1 MQGLTKFKDRTEEK
15 KVESVRA
22 LIYAFRERPHLGFS
36 VLNKL
41 PLEQL
46 HKLTRTNSELQGI
59 LEKYCSSAPKHF
71 IGHQLSYQRMQWFH
85 GFPELEGNEL
95 EFDIDVIANDNPV
108 EYLHKR
114 LLRVQLDEHGAVMV
128 VKSLTGHLILLTNH
142 DLSEKIVI
150 PMEPNSCDIITVYR
164 SSKLIC
170 VADYAS
176 SDQTLV
182 YCRQTGEK
190 LYNFRGHVGSKILD
204 NVIDEVYVREYY
216 NRPILRIFK
225 FTKTRAV
232 CVYETTGCCKLTSL
246 KLNIMPSSLGQMILS
261 VCISCWKAKKS
272 VLLTKRVIW
281 ELQIRPKIKN
291 PEDAVSI
298 LDNGVFILENCTIA
312 QEALEKIFIEPETGS
327 VIRIDHDEDGRNLRH
342 LISNQFI
349 ILAWQQSGYLRFKVY
364 DRNARQTTRKFQVMT
379 YSTEKIPWLN
389 LVQERI
395 LVVTHKVP
403 ERNHRVRIIV
413 FDIQDQEPEI
423 SVRIFSDTYKYLRPT
438 NQGLLE
444 ISANHWGTL
453 TISRKH
459 FQILDTKEKEK
470 MLHAFENVSI

>member
-128 VKSLTGHLILLTNH
+128 VKSITGHLILLTNY
-142 DLSEKIVI
+142 DLTEKTVI
-150 PMEPNSCDIITVYR
+150 SIEPNPCNYIRVYR
-164 SSKLIC
+164 SSKFIC
-170 VADYAS
+170 VTNYGSTGRA
-176 SDQTLV
+176 LV

-190 LYNFRGHVGSKILD
+190 LYTFRGNVGSKILD
-204 NVIDEVYVREYY
+204 NVLDEVYVREY
-216 NRPILRIFK
+216 NRPILSIFK
-225 FTKTRAV
+225 FTKTRAIS
-232 CVYETTGCCKLTSL
+232 VYETTGCCGIKSL
-246 KLNIMPSSLGQMILS
+246 KLNIMPSSSGLIILS
-261 VCISCWKAKKS
+261 FCISCWKAKKS
-272 VLLTKRVIW
+272 VLQTRSVIW
-281 ELQIRPKIKN
+281 ELQIKPKIKN

-298 LDNGVFILENCTIA
+298 LDNGVFILENCTRT
-312 QEALEKIFIEPETGS
+312 QEALEKIFIDPEIGC
-327 VIRIDHDEDGRNLRH
+327 VIEIDHHEHGRNLRH
-342 LISNQFI
+342 LISKQFI
-349 ILAWQQSGYLRFKVY
+349 ILAWQQNGYLRFSVY
-364 DRNARQTTRKFQVMT
+364 DRNARQVTKKFQVMT
-379 YSTEKIPWLN
+379 YPTEKIPWLN

-395 LVVTHKVP
+395 LVVTHRVP
-403 ERNHRVRIIV
+403 ERFHRVRIII
-413 FDIQDQEPEI
+413 FDIHDQEPET
-423 SVRIFSDTYKYLRPT
+423 SMRIISDTYKYLRPT
-438 NQGLLE
+438 DQGLLE

-453 TISRKH
+453 TICRKH
-459 FQILDTKEKEK
+459 FKVLDTKEKEK